1 MDEDL
6 FEPSQTPHLLGMTN
20 EGKVVGREVVL
31 SGVAMSY
38 VDEDDVPSV
47 TSMWYLMV
55 EALLVVLAAGC
66 GLER

>member
-6 FEPSQTPHLLGMTN
+6 FEPSQTRHLLGMMN

>member
-1 MDEDL
+1 LDEDL
-6 FEPSQTPHLLGMTN
+6 FEPSQTPHLLGTMN
-20 EGKVVGREVVL
+20 EGKVAGKVVVL

-55 EALLVVLAAGC
+55 VALLVVLAAGC

>member
-6 FEPSQTPHLLGMTN
+6 FEPSQTLHLLGMMN

-55 EALLVVLAAGC
+55 EALLAVLAAGC
-66 GLER
+66 GLEM

>member
-55 EALLVVLAAGC
+55 VALLVVLAAGC

>member
-6 FEPSQTPHLLGMTN
+6 FEPSQTPHLLGTMN
-20 EGKVVGREVVL
+20 EGKVAGKEVVL
-31 SGVAMSY
+31 LGVAMSY

>member
-6 FEPSQTPHLLGMTN
+6 FEPSQTPHLLGMMN

-55 EALLVVLAAGC
+55 VALLAVLAAGC

>member
-6 FEPSQTPHLLGMTN
+6 FEPSQTPHLLGTMN
-20 EGKVVGREVVL
+20 EGKVAEKEVVL
-31 SGVAMSY
+31 LGVAMSY

-55 EALLVVLAAGC
+55 VALLVVLAAGC

>member
-1 MDEDL
+1 M
-6 FEPSQTPHLLGMTN
+6 MN
-20 EGKVVGREVVL
+20 EGKVAGREVVL

-47 TSMWYLMV
+47 TSMWYLMA

>member
-1 MDEDL
+1 LDEDL
-6 FEPSQTPHLLGMTN
+6 FEPSQTPHLLRTTN
-20 EGKVVGREVVL
+20 EGKVAGREVVL

-55 EALLVVLAAGC
+55 VALLVVLAAGC

>member
-1 MDEDL
+1 
-6 FEPSQTPHLLGMTN
+6 MTN

-55 EALLVVLAAGC
+55 VALLVGLAAGC